1 MVRDW
6 EAWCAAVHGVT
17 KSWTGLGNW
26 TTTMIYIY
34 SHTHTHTHTYS
45 HLLYLSICWWTL
57 SLHPCLGYC
66 KQCCYEHWGA
76 CIVQVKCLWALTDPI
91 DILLCSNWTKIL
103 GISLNDVSVWNALP
117 SMSPVHLPWLPL
129 CLCVCVSV
137 CDSPLWFHLV
147 PHSLL
152 VHSIDAYC
160 IPGTVWSLGD
170 TAVKQ
175 WQLILHS
182 TRLVLFW
189 SNVHTGTPEK
199 SLATH

>member
-1 MVRDW
+1 MSNVPLLW
-6 EAWCAAVHGVT
+6 MALLMQ
-17 KSWTGLGNW
+17 WTWTWANSRRWWGTGRPDVLQSMGSQRVGLDLATEQQQW
-26 TTTMIYIY
+26 YIYIF
-34 SHTHTHTHTYS
+34 THTHTHIYS

-57 SLHPCLGYC
+57 SLHPCLAYC

-117 SMSPVHLPWLPL
+117 SMSPLHLPWLPL

-137 CDSPLWFHLV
+137 CDSPLWCHLV

-160 IPGTVWSLGD
+160 IPGTV
-170 TAVKQ
+170 
-175 WQLILHS
+175 
-182 TRLVLFW
+182 
-189 SNVHTGTPEK
+189 
-199 SLATH
+199 